1 MFVLILTSFLNIITG
16 TSNIS
21 GMVVNSMPVKFGVLP
36 EIVLLFHH
44 LGYLPLLLVNIPLL
58 SLNNVF
64 PILLGILQLKLWIY
78 FMK

>member
-1 MFVLILTSFLNIITG
+1 MLILISFLNIITG

-21 GMVVNSMPVKFGVLP
+21 GMVVNSMPIKFGVLP
-36 EIVLLFHH
+36 EIVLMFHH

-64 PILLGILQLKLWIY
+64 PIIRNITAEIMNL
-78 FMK
+78 F